1 MDSTEGLQRTPHRRP
16 RIWKIVI
23 IAVLVAAVGE
33 PVVMYRM
40 LVLQKEKRQA
50 AAGLVIPAMAH
61 QTASR

>member
-1 MDSTEGLQRTPHRRP
+1 MHSTEGLRRAPHRRP

-23 IAVLVAAVGE
+23 IAVLIAAIGE
-33 PVVMYRM
+33 PIVMYRM

-61 QTASR
+61 KTASR